1 MIDISNEKQNKFA
14 EYFVVLLQSKKPNID
29 LIEQCAWQ
37 IADTL
42 EPFDWMN
49 WDKGRSALN
58 EPDDILQFSR
68 EEVLKTIQML
78 TREQRF
84 SEGDFSING
93 KYVSTKNS
101 FFGEMLRRKVLDN
114 LAAVLWKT
122 QDEHCDFCSKASS
135 SSDDV
140 KSMIFPH
147 RVAIFCLDC
156 ANTIWMTNPETGEEK
171 TLLDVWK
178 VSK

>member
-1 MIDISNEKQNKFA
+1 MADMSTEKQNKFA
-14 EYFVVLLQSKKPNID
+14 EYFVVLLRYKKPNLD

-58 EPDDILQFSR
+58 EPDDILEFSR
-68 EEVLKTIQML
+68 EEALKVIQML

-101 FFGEMLRRKVLDN
+101 FFGGMLKRNVLHN
-114 LAAVLWKT
+114 LATVLSKT
-122 QDEHCDFCSKASS
+122 QEQHCDFCSKSS
-135 SSDDV
+135 SNSGDI
-140 KSMIFPH
+140 KSMMFPH
-147 RVAIFCLDC
+147 HVAIFCLDC
-156 ANTIWMTNPETGEEK
+156 AKTIWMTNPETGEEK

-178 VSK
+178 STR